1 MREIAGDDEERE
13 KRVFQEEYEPL
24 QDVVFCFD
32 EESFPSTN
40 WPKSWDA
47 FIDTNPYLDHNN
59 TPPAEFSGRMK
70 RTRGSRSPKPELPA
84 REYDI
89 KSFYG
94 STIDAEGGNMHFFGR
109 LHGLPPQQGIPG
121 FQRVSF
127 LRFQES
133 KSSVYEETQIWGYE
147 GCVLPGGNIITGR
160 WWHILPGATLDPVY
174 EYAGPFVFWNVDLS
188 EPTLPIIKDAYAPTP
203 RAVNFLNRLRDTG
216 VVY

>member
-1 MREIAGDDEERE
+1 MREIDDYERE
-13 KRVFQEEYEPL
+13 KRLFIDEYEPL
-24 QDVVFCFD
+24 QDAVFSFD
-32 EESFPSTN
+32 EENFPSKD

-47 FIDTNPYLDHNN
+47 LIETNPYLNHAS
-59 TPPAEFSGRMK
+59 PPSEVPGRMK
-70 RTRGSRSPKPELPA
+70 RTRGFRSPEPKLPV

-121 FQRVSF
+121 FQRVIF

-133 KSSVYEETQIWGYE
+133 KATVYEETQIWAYE

-160 WWHILPGATLDPVY
+160 WWHILPGATLDPIY
-174 EYAGPFVFWNVDLS
+174 EYGGPFVFWNVDLS
-188 EPTLPIIKDAYAPTP
+188 EPPIPMIKGARVPTP

-216 VVY
+216 IVF